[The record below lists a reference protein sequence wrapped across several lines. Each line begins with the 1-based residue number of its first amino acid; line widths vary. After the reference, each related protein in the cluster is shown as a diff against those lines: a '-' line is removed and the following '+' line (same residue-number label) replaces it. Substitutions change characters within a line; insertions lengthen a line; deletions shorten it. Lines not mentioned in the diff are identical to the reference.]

1 MFIERKQNIL
11 YNQGDSMKKIFLLI
25 LAFTFV
31 IAACFGIN
39 AVSDRSVESNKTVYT
54 SRNTVVI
61 DAGHGGKD
69 AGTSGVDG
77 ALEKDVNLNIALSL
91 YDFLMVSGINTL
103 LTRDGDY
110 EMYSDGEIR
119 DHSDLYNRMDFINSV
134 PSSILISIHQNH
146 FEDEKEWGTQI
157 WYSANTELSKTLADN
172 ILKNIK
178 DNLQPENNRLNKAS
192 DDSYYLLY
200 KASVP
205 SIMVEC
211 GFMSNIDENKKLQDS
226 EYQNDIAYSIL
237 TGISGEV

>member
-1 MFIERKQNIL
+1 
-11 YNQGDSMKKIFLLI
+11 MKKIYLVV
-25 LAFTFV
+25 LAVLFAFV
-31 IAACFGIN
+31 CCFGIN
-39 AVSDRSVESNKTVYT
+39 AVSERAVESNKTINK
-54 SRNTVVI
+54 SKNTVVI

-77 ALEKDVNLNIALSL
+77 ALEKDVNLSIALAL
-91 YDFLMVSGINTL
+91 YDYLMVSGIDAVL
-103 LTRDGDY
+103 IRDADY
-110 EMYSDGEIR
+110 ELYYEGEVR

-134 PSSILISIHQNH
+134 PDSLLISIHQNH
-146 FEDEKEWGTQI
+146 FEDGKEWGTQI

-172 ILKNIK
+172 ILHNIK
-178 DNLQPENNRLNKAS
+178 YSLQPENKRVNEVS

-211 GFMSNIDENKKLQDS
+211 GFMSNREENKKLQDI

>member
-1 MFIERKQNIL
+1 
-11 YNQGDSMKKIFLLI
+11 MKKIFLLI
-25 LAFTFV
+25 LAFVFV
-31 IAACFGIN
+31 IVGCFGIN
-39 AVSDRSVESNKTVYT
+39 AVSERSVESNKTVCT
-54 SRNTVVI
+54 SSRNTVVI

-69 AGTSGVDG
+69 AGTSGIDG

-91 YDFLMVSGINTL
+91 YDFLMVSGINAV
-103 LTRDGDY
+103 LTRDADY
-110 EMYSDGEIR
+110 ELYSDEEVR

-146 FEDEKEWGTQI
+146 FEEEKEWGTQI

-172 ILKNIK
+172 ILRNIK
-178 DNLQPENNRLNKAS
+178 DNLQPENNRLNKVS

-211 GFMSNIDENKKLQDS
+211 GFMSNSEENKKLQDF

>member
-1 MFIERKQNIL
+1 
-11 YNQGDSMKKIFLLI
+11 MKKIYLVV
-25 LAFTFV
+25 LAVVFAFV
-31 IAACFGIN
+31 CCFGIN
-39 AVSDRSVESNKTVYT
+39 AVSEKSVESNKTVYK

-77 ALEKDVNLNIALSL
+77 TLEKDVNLDIALSL
-91 YDFLMVSGINTL
+91 YDYLMVSGINAV
-103 LTRDGDY
+103 LTRNADY
-110 EMYSDGEIR
+110 EMYSEGEVR

-134 PSSILISIHQNH
+134 PDSVLISIHQNH

-172 ILKNIK
+172 ILHNIK
-178 DNLQPENNRLNKAS
+178 YTLQPDNNRINKVS
-192 DDSYYLLY
+192 DNSYYLLY

-211 GFMSNIDENKKLQDS
+211 GFMSNVAENQKLKDI